1 MVLHRSAVRSVTL
14 ACLAFL
20 LFTSC
25 QDGGSGSNAGR
36 ASDDTKPL
44 DESERREPG
53 PADAEA
59 EETNAGES
67 DRGGAG
73 SQERFSDT
81 EGGEGEN
88 RPRRIELGRT
98 ENGSSSGEEGASL
111 LADPASLSFLPA
123 SGLPAIHTP
132 FDMEIG
138 RLSTPLAGSEA
149 ERLVFNAAEDLLSAM
164 LEGNLAEALDR
175 ASLLSRLR
183 LEEALAAAPVPER
196 VRVGEPEAESD
207 STLRARLRFFSGTR
221 SVSGELFLERSEN
234 EWYIQDVQVDLREL
248 QSDQGE
254 DPSEAP
260 FEPGGFDWS
269 LGGP

>member
-1 MVLHRSAVRSVTL
+1 MT
-14 ACLAFL
+14 L
-20 LFTSC
+20 LFLSSC
-25 QDGGSGSNAGR
+25 QNGDSASNAGR
-36 ASDDTKPL
+36 ASDDTQPVGKT
-44 DESERREPG
+44 ERSEEG
-53 PADAEA
+53 PAGADETDTGETDAENDQDGA
-59 EETNAGES
+59 RSQQPSS
-67 DRGGAG
+67 DP
-73 SQERFSDT
+73 D
-81 EGGEGEN
+81 GGEGEN
-88 RPRRIELGRT
+88 RARRIELGRT